1 MRDNKILGKQ
11 LASVI
16 SDLAELRAQVV
27 NMAEADTQN
36 GLEVMKRMDR
46 FESSFKQTHKTLR
59 QEVTAEI
66 SGVKEKHST
75 LVGQV
80 SDLAHALSLV
90 EAAQASMRGCMDA
103 RHEVYQEM
111 ETRVK
116 AMEREAGVVK
126 KTHDPSEAAFFIA
139 GLNGLREAAGKNLPR
154 NADPVFV
161 IRHLLQYVH
170 MEQHLQRIQL
180 LNVQSSEA
188 GRTAR
193 SAVVYMSAPYHKGE
207 AVVRIKSVLARYRM
221 AKVLIE
227 DCFPLSTMEDVRLL
241 KQYGQEQKHKGQVA
255 KFRVINRGGVPVLQ
269 AGETHLGRY
278 LDLTP
283 PASYRM
289 EVMEAEGENRG
300 QQREER
306 GAEGAAAPT
315 GASRAP
321 VAPQPAPN
329 QGSGRAM
336 AAAAAAAAAERR
348 RGGPDRPQP
357 TTREER
363 PRGQDP
369 HRERRQERDNWRR
382 TPEDR
387 RSGSREEAAT
397 DHRRRLTPE
406 RQKQRGGET
415 YKRHA
420 VMQHRF

>member
-139 GLNGLREAAGKNLPR
+139 ASTASEKRQVKTSRGMPTLCLSSDTCCSMFTWSSIFRGFSYSMCSPR
-154 NADPVFV
+154 RPGG
-161 IRHLLQYVH
+161 
-170 MEQHLQRIQL
+170 QR
-180 LNVQSSEA
+180 
-188 GRTAR
+188 GRQ
-193 SAVVYMSAPYHKGE
+193 
-207 AVVRIKSVLARYRM
+207 
-221 AKVLIE
+221 
-227 DCFPLSTMEDVRLL
+227 LSTCQL
-241 KQYGQEQKHKGQVA
+241 
-255 KFRVINRGGVPVLQ
+255 
-269 AGETHLGRY
+269 
-278 LDLTP
+278 
-283 PASYRM
+283 
-289 EVMEAEGENRG
+289 
-300 QQREER
+300 
-306 GAEGAAAPT
+306 
-315 GASRAP
+315 
-321 VAPQPAPN
+321 
-329 QGSGRAM
+329 
-336 AAAAAAAAAERR
+336 
-348 RGGPDRPQP
+348 P
-357 TTREER
+357 TTK
-363 PRGQDP
+363 G
-369 HRERRQERDNWRR
+369 RQLSASNPSWLDTGWRR
-382 TPEDR
+382 C
-387 RSGSREEAAT
+387 
-397 DHRRRLTPE
+397 
-406 RQKQRGGET
+406 
-415 YKRHA
+415 
-420 VMQHRF
+420 